1 MARTALSTGG
11 QVVIPKEI
19 RDRCGWS
26 PGTVLEVEEV
36 RGVIHL
42 RPASASVPFDADAL
56 FGCIKSRGP
65 SLSAQEMDAC
75 VDQMFREEHDHR

>member
-1 MARTALSTGG
+1 MERTVISTRG
-11 QVVIPKEI
+11 QVVIPKDI

-42 RPASASVPFDADAL
+42 RPASATAPFDADAL
-56 FGCIKSRGP
+56 FGCIRSRGP
-65 SLSAQEMDAC
+65 SLSVEEMDAS
-75 VDQMFREEHDHR
+75 VNQMFREEHDRR